1 MPTQEPRGAAATPS
15 LRRTRLRPDSY
26 LVIEEYLIICICVVI
41 IRANISTGREGALE
55 EVKNGLAWQ

>member
-41 IRANISTGREGALE
+41 IRANISTGREGA
-55 EVKNGLAWQ
+55 VRR